1 MKYLLFKII
10 ILVLTTGAFAQHES
24 LIINIRNRNVTS
36 LNGKWRYIPDINKK
50 NMGFEHTKIPEK
62 KWDIHEHNFPSSDW
76 LYVPGDWNSQKEDL
90 KFYEGKL
97 WYQTYFFYDL
107 PKDKRLFI
115 YFGAANYKTTVF
127 VNGVHLG
134 THIGGFTP
142 FNFEISDTIL
152 KKRNSLVVSVDNT
165 RDVNGIPPFETDWW
179 NYGGITRDVY
189 LAEFNNVFVRDYLVE
204 LKKGTNNVIQGY
216 VQLSNALPD
225 VEIDIFIPEK
235 SKHIKRKTDEKGRFQ
250 FESRIPGLMLWDVK
264 NPKLYDI
271 HIKVKDN
278 LLHDKIGFRSI
289 EAQGNDILLNG
300 KPVFLRGI
308 CIHEESPLREGR
320 AWSAEDALILLNRA
334 KELHCNFVRLAHYP
348 HNEHMYRL
356 ADEMGLM
363 VWEELPLY
371 WSVNWDNK
379 QTYQLAEN
387 MLTEMITRDKN
398 RAGIIVWSMAN
409 ETGDNPAR
417 NRFLSNLIAETRR
430 IDDSRLISAALHING
445 KESDKYTKV
454 VNDKLG
460 KQLDIICVN
469 EYFGWYQGLPGIID
483 SINWDIQFNK
493 PFLFSEFG
501 AGALQGF
508 HGDSLTRWSEEY
520 QDYYYKETIEM
531 LDRIPE
537 LRGITPWLLVDFKSP
552 RRLFP
557 YIQDFY
563 NKKGLYSERGE
574 KKKAFYTLMKYYQ
587 KIEKSE

>member
-1 MKYLLFKII
+1 
-10 ILVLTTGAFAQHES
+10 
-24 LIINIRNRNVTS
+24 
-36 LNGKWRYIPDINKK
+36 
-50 NMGFEHTKIPEK
+50 MGFEHTKIPEK